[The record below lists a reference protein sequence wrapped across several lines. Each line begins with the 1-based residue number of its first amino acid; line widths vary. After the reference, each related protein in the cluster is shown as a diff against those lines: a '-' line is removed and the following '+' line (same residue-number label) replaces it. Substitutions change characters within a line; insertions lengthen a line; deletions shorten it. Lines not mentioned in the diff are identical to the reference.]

1 MDAPKLLHTAAIAN
15 VVTKHEY
22 VVNVA
27 WRDNGIESRRLEAKD
42 LWLLSF
48 RT

>member
-1 MDAPKLLHTAAIAN
+1 M
-15 VVTKHEY
+15 
-22 VVNVA
+22 VNVT

-48 RT
+48 RTEGRVRNEVEIFFKVGNNKVV